1 MVKLKK
7 KKQIIK
13 MAKAKKVKEVRPEF
27 AGGQGDMTTNQVVQ
41 DTPPVQDPESI
52 VYHPLLVL
60 DKDNF
65 VFTPSEMDRN
75 FYEGLYALAMKINTI
90 AQVVKD
96 PELGPLNEN
105 LNTFLM
111 ANAYKCQQ
119 EGLIESVKMKDWE
132 TKVATILEKFK
143 GVPTDGVVGE

>member
-1 MVKLKK
+1 
-7 KKQIIK
+7 
-13 MAKAKKVKEVRPEF
+13 MAKAKKVKEVRPEL
-27 AGGQGDMTTNQVVQ
+27 AGGQGDMVTNQVVQ
-41 DTPPVQDPESI
+41 DTPEVVQDTPPEQDPESI

-75 FYEGLYALAMKINTI
+75 FYEGLYALAMKINAI
-90 AQVVKD
+90 SQLLKD

-119 EGLIESVKMKDWE
+119 EGLVESVKMKDWE
-132 TKVATILEKFK
+132 AKVATILEKFK
-143 GVPTDGVVGE
+143 SVPTEEVVAE